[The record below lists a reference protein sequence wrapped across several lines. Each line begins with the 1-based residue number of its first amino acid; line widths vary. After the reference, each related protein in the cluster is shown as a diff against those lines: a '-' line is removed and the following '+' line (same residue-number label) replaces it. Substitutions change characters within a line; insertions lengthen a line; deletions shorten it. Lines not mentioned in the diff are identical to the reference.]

1 MREDDTCYYI
11 SDTEEEYSDYQVVK
25 PTCFQAGLWSVSA
38 TLGLLSMHL
47 AGIDPQ
53 TFFQPNGDETDGKKQ
68 SPFAVRKIP
77 DQSQKISIE
86 NKKKHFFVGSDFDS
100 EETDHKEDTD
110 IGERHGDD
118 IGELDTQ
125 LKAEVSNW
133 QQDVQVG
140 LQLLKYHGESRDNM
154 SKPVVKFN
162 VIPKSHSPTND
173 SSQPVEPH
181 PETIPET
188 YPEVVVIET
197 ETNENTNVKEELIH
211 RHKMH
216 SQFSHPSLFG
226 LFQRSVSTDNP
237 QEIHHHHR
245 NKTERGN
252 SSTFLKLHRGD
263 TGR

>member
-53 TFFQPNGDETDGKKQ
+53 TFFQPNGDETDGIKQ

-162 VIPKSHSPTND
+162 VIPKSHSPTNG